1 MPAPPPNHVTNALS
15 IEADAYVT
23 LFKIQLVPS
32 GLVTITAAQQVTW
45 QGLEYESVVCQMT
58 SVASYATEQ
67 VSRPRLE
74 IGNPD
79 AAYSPLVS
87 QGSLE
92 GALVT
97 RYRVLRDDLL
107 ADRNIYISHMWKV
120 ARVAALTKHR
130 VSLELRELG
139 DGPNFVVP
147 AQTFSPPVFPVVS
160 LR

>member
-23 LFKIQLVPS
+23 LYKLQLVPS
-32 GLVTITAAQQVTW
+32 GLITITAAQQVTW
-45 QGLEYESVVCQMT
+45 QGVEYENVPCQM
-58 SVASYATEQ
+58 SAVASYANEQ

-74 IGNPD
+74 VGNPD
-79 AAYSPLVS
+79 GAYSPLVA
-87 QGSLE
+87 QGALE
-92 GALVT
+92 GALLT

-120 ARVAALTKHR
+120 ARVANLTRNR

-147 AQTFSPPVFPVVS
+147 AQTFSPPIFPVVN